1 MRTYQNGKVFP
12 SHTLKEHLLLIKGI
26 QKSNIANADIKK
38 CSIDLD
44 WKKRRKACRYTFFWA
59 KRRLELAMAMM
70 RSDAKLYLF
79 DEPTSGV
86 DSGFIEEFKEILHL
100 LRKSNK
106 GIIIIEHNLDLM
118 KEIAD
123 QLIVLEGGKILATG
137 SPAEVLQRQDVHDAY
152 LGGVNAS

>member
-1 MRTYQNGKVFP
+1 
-12 SHTLKEHLLLIKGI
+12 
-26 QKSNIANADIKK
+26 
-38 CSIDLD
+38 
-44 WKKRRKACRYTFFWA
+44 
-59 KRRLELAMAMM
+59 MAMM

-152 LGGVNAS
+152 LGG